1 MENWVYYGVFFS
13 TDTKRFL
20 IERAKDIV
28 DIPKDWKVYGDHM
41 TIIFN
46 DGTEEKNNQA
56 KVLDNV
62 LGWKQNL
69 RIVSIG
75 ISEEAIAFG
84 ISNYKTQN
92 EHSHITIAV
101 APGSKPVK
109 SNEIKNWTPILGF
122 YVTGK
127 IGKISKKEII

>member
-13 TDTKRFL
+13 QQMKYFL

-28 DIPKDWKVYGDHM
+28 DIPEDWKLYGDHM

-46 DGTEEKNNQA
+46 DGNEKKAEHVNA
-56 KVLDNV
+56 LDDV
-62 LGWKQNL
+62 LGKFQQL
-69 RIVSIG
+69 RISSIG
-75 ISEEAIAFG
+75 ISEDAIAFG
-84 ISNYKTQN
+84 VSNYKTQN

-109 SNEIKNWTPILGF
+109 SNEIKNWTPIIGF

-127 IGKISKKEII
+127 IGKISKKK

>member
-1 MENWVYYGVFFS
+1 MKKTWIYYGVFFS

-28 DIPKDWKVYGDHM
+28 DIPENWKLYGDHM

-46 DGTEEKNNQA
+46 DGNEEKNKQA
-56 KVLDNV
+56 IALDDV
-62 LGWKQNL
+62 LGWEQQL
-69 RIVSIG
+69 MITSIG
-75 ISEEAIAFG
+75 ISDEAIAFG
-84 ISNYKTQN
+84 VSNYNTQN

-109 SNEIKNWTPILGF
+109 SNEIKEWSYILGF

-127 IGKISKKEII
+127 LGKISKKK

>member
-1 MENWVYYGVFFS
+1 MENWIYYGVFFS

-28 DIPKDWKVYGDHM
+28 DIPEDWKLYCDHM

-46 DGTEEKNNQA
+46 DGNEKKEEHA
-56 KVLDNV
+56 KALDEV
-62 LGWKQNL
+62 LGTYQQL

-75 ISEEAIAFG
+75 ISEEAIAFAVG
-84 ISNYKTQN
+84 NYATQN

-109 SNEIKNWTPILGF
+109 SNEIKNWTPIIGF

-127 IGKISKKEII
+127 IGKISKNK

>member
-28 DIPKDWKVYGDHM
+28 DIPEDWKLYGDHM

-46 DGTEEKNNQA
+46 DGNEEKNNQA
-56 KVLDNV
+56 MAIDNI
-62 LGWKQNL
+62 LGRKQNL
-69 RIVSIG
+69 KITSIG

-84 ISNYKTQN
+84 VSNYETQN

-109 SNEIKNWTPILGF
+109 SNEIKNWTPIIGF
-122 YVTGK
+122 YATGK
-127 IGKISKKEII
+127 IGKISKKK

>member
-1 MENWVYYGVFFS
+1 MNENWVYYGVFFS
-13 TDTKRFL
+13 QQMKYFL

-28 DIPKDWKVYGDHM
+28 DIPEDWKLYGDHM

-46 DGTEEKNNQA
+46 DGIEEKAEHANA
-56 KVLDNV
+56 LDDV
-62 LGWKQNL
+62 LGKYQQL
-69 RIVSIG
+69 RISSIG
-75 ISEEAIAFG
+75 ISEDAIAFG
-84 ISNYKTQN
+84 VSNYKTQN

-109 SNEIKNWTPILGF
+109 SNEIKNWTPIIGF

-127 IGKISKKEII
+127 IGKISKKK

>member
-1 MENWVYYGVFFS
+1 MNENWVYYGVFFS
-13 TDTKRFL
+13 QQMKYFL

-28 DIPKDWKVYGDHM
+28 DIPEDWKLYGDHM

-46 DGTEEKNNQA
+46 DGIEEKAEHANA
-56 KVLDNV
+56 LDDV
-62 LGWKQNL
+62 LGKYQQL
-69 RIVSIG
+69 RISSIG
-75 ISEEAIAFG
+75 ISEDAIAFG
-84 ISNYKTQN
+84 VSNYKTQN

-109 SNEIKNWTPILGF
+109 SNEIKNWTPIIGF

-127 IGKISKKEII
+127 LGKISKKK